1 MHWFN
6 SAVPEE
12 KKSANLAGLGKKLFG
27 FYEIISIILIILSL
41 IGIGITDYSPAS
53 SHIYWLVMVPVFAAA
68 CLIIEWEHMRGKGQ
82 QWLSILRTQIMLW
95 VGLLLAV
102 QMVYLLLHA
111 GRLDYEN
118 TGLII
123 LLLLALTTFSVG
135 VNLDWRLM
143 VVGIYLG
150 LVVIGA
156 AYLET
161 FFWLFFLIAIAVIA
175 AFLLLRRFV
184 TD

>member
-12 KKSANLAGLGKKLFG
+12 KSANLESLGKKLFG
-27 FYEIISIILIILSL
+27 FYEIVSIVLIILSL
-41 IGIGITDYSPAS
+41 IGIGITDYSPAN
-53 SHIYWLVMVPVFAAA
+53 SHIYWFFMVPVFAAA
-68 CLIIEWEHMRGKGQ
+68 CLAIEWEHGRGQGQ
-82 QWLSILRTQIMLW
+82 QWKSILRTQIMLW
-95 VGLLLAV
+95 LGLFLAI
-102 QMVYLLLHA
+102 QMVYVLLHA

-123 LLLLALTTFSVG
+123 LLLLALTTFCAG

-161 FFWLFFLIAIAVIA
+161 FFWIFFLIAIAVIA
-175 AFLLLRRFV
+175 TFLLLRHFAAE
-184 TD
+184 

>member
-68 CLIIEWEHMRGKGQ
+68 CLIIEWEHVRGKGQ

-123 LLLLALTTFSVG
+123 LLLLALTTLCCRCQFRLAPHGRGDLSGPGRRWGGIPGNVFLDFFSHRHCG
-135 VNLDWRLM
+135 GRHLSPS
-143 VVGIYLG
+143 
-150 LVVIGA
+150 
-156 AYLET
+156 ET
-161 FFWLFFLIAIAVIA
+161 LC
-175 AFLLLRRFV
+175 R
-184 TD
+184 